1 MKSNEYLSS
10 NRMYLSTGFRF
21 NKKAAKQLIVA
32 FTLRFNE
39 KEKKKCSLRRC
50 AFWPFAVHCCL
61 LLNGFSFSMSY
72 DKESP

>member
-32 FTLRFNE
+32 FTVRFNE
-39 KEKKKCSLRRC
+39 KEGKKMFTQK
-50 AFWPFAVHCCL
+50 
-61 LLNGFSFSMSY
+61 M
-72 DKESP
+72 